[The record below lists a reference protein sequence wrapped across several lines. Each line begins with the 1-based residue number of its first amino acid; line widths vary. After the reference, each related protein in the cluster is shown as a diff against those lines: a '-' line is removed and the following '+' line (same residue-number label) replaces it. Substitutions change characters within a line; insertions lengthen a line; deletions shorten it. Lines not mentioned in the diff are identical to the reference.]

1 MSVAEIMGD
10 PGYQSDMPAFADI
23 LTDAEIVT
31 VLSYIKSTWPL
42 KLRESHDRL

>member
-1 MSVAEIMGD
+1 MGD